1 MSNYESPTITELGSI
16 ADFTRGEG
24 SGATTTTS
32 PSLWGRTFTWG
43 VPNELNVAS
52 SGNCAHQ

>member
-24 SGATTTTS
+24 FRGNHDSVTFFGIHLFDYGQPPTS
-32 PSLWGRTFTWG
+32 
-43 VPNELNVAS
+43 
-52 SGNCAHQ
+52 